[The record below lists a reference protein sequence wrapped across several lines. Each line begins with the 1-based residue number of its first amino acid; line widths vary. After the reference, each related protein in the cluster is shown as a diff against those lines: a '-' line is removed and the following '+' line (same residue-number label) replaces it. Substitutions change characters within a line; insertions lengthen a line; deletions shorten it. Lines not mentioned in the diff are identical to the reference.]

1 MLCSM
6 YKIFFINFQAHI
18 HAEDPVKQDYALAM
32 RVSVMDVR
40 SAPEWTAWAEWI
52 GCETCGD
59 GKTRSRTKTCEC
71 ATPPCFPC
79 PGGPCNATDTN
90 PGQCEAD
97 EGICQKNES

>member
-1 MLCSM
+1 
-6 YKIFFINFQAHI
+6 
-18 HAEDPVKQDYALAM
+18 M

-52 GCETCGD
+52 GCETCGN

-97 EGICQKNES
+97 QGIGQKNVFILIVYHLEYISPVGLNLRYLKAD